1 MSLRSE
7 MMLDAKLIMRD
18 GLLRID
24 PSVSVDDRGYV
35 DTWQTN
41 LLPEL
46 DPTLFERDFRSG
58 KGSELDRKFCA
69 AHSSAAL
76 ITNVFG
82 PFRDGAT
89 SFLIPGIGETYLEQ
103 FERTY
108 PTGVVGRTP
117 PHLDASARGPQ
128 GVVAIESK
136 CVEYFTSKVAE
147 FAPAYQSLEH
157 LRANPWYMEMERLR
171 DLPRD
176 YRCLDAAQLVKH
188 AFGLLNSAGQ
198 GATLLYLF
206 WEPDD
211 AERHALFTEHRSE
224 IASLEARIRDGGLS
238 LIALS
243 YPELWEAWIC
253 SGSAL
258 LQKHVQRL
266 RLRYGGSLGSYEGYT
281 RVNGRKTD
289 AGFFGNID

>member
-18 GLLRID
+18 GLLRIN
-24 PSVSVDDRGYV
+24 PSASIDYREYV
-35 DTWQTN
+35 DTWQAN
-41 LLPEL
+41 ILPEL
-46 DPTLFERDFRSG
+46 DPILIEPDFRSG

-76 ITNVFG
+76 VANVFG
-82 PFRDGAT
+82 PFRDGAM
-89 SFLIPGIGETYLEQ
+89 SFLIPSVGETYIRR

-117 PHLDASARGPQ
+117 PHLDASGHGPQ

-136 CVEYFTSKVAE
+136 CIEYFTSKAAE

-157 LRANPWYMEMERLR
+157 LRLNPWFAEMERLR

-188 AFGLLNSAGQ
+188 AFGLL
-198 GATLLYLF
+198 
-206 WEPDD
+206 
-211 AERHALFTEHRSE
+211 
-224 IASLEARIRDGGLS
+224 IR
-238 LIALS
+238 
-243 YPELWEAWIC
+243 
-253 SGSAL
+253 
-258 LQKHVQRL
+258 
-266 RLRYGGSLGSYEGYT
+266 
-281 RVNGRKTD
+281 
-289 AGFFGNID
+289 